1 MGGSGLQ
8 AVRHA
13 MIYRFKSRATADV
26 MMLGPQGDALL
37 RALGRE
43 PSPRGIVEVADL
55 PAAIAALQ
63 AAVAAD
69 EALRQARE
77 ALPDG
82 GARHP
87 QPAEEEQATPGG
99 DAVSLRR
106 RVWPV
111 VEMMKRAL
119 AADEP
124 VVWGA

>member
-1 MGGSGLQ
+1 
-8 AVRHA
+8 

-43 PSPRGIVEVADL
+43 PSPRGIVEAADL

-82 GARHP
+82 DARHP
-87 QPAEEEQATPGG
+87 QPAEEEQATPGAMRCRCAG
-99 DAVSLRR
+99 VL
-106 RVWPV
+106 WPV